1 MAREKKKESIS
12 RERKGILLFNY
23 LEEKKDGRISRYIR
37 EMDILDKQDI

>member
-23 LEEKKDGRISRYIR
+23 LEGKKRWPNI
-37 EMDILDKQDI
+37 